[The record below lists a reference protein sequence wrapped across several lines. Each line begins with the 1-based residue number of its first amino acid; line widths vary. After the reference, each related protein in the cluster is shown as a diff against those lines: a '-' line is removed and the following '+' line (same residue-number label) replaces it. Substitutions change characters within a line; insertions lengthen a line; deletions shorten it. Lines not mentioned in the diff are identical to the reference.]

1 MSIIKKIKKMNLK
14 LSLLLSF
21 ICYGVGYCQDSIPAE
36 PAKTPSKKTLTA
48 LLTDQTV
55 TIDGKLDEPFWNT
68 TETATDFIMFQPD
81 NGKPELDTE
90 KTIVRVAYNN
100 DGIYIGAELHQK
112 RENLLKEITQRDNFG
127 TSDHFGIFINGYN
140 DGQQDFRLIV
150 SAAGTQMD
158 CIATQE
164 NGEDYSWDAIWYSEV
179 TLTDFGWV
187 VEMKIPYAAIRF
199 SKNDK
204 QTWGVNFFREVRYK
218 KQKYAWNKID
228 ANIGNIMQQAGV
240 LTGIENIK
248 PPTRLFL
255 IPYASGYVNQNNEGT
270 ETTFKGGM
278 DIKYGINDSFTL
290 DAILVPDFGQTAF
303 DNKILNLGPFEQQL
317 NENRSFFTEGTDLF
331 NKGGLFY
338 SRRIGSKPTK
348 EAKLGKNESIPEE
361 PDPINLLNAIKVSGR
376 TSKGLGIGIL
386 NAVTEKTDVT
396 IEKKTIELDPN
407 PLNPNPTIIRYD
419 YRKETVE
426 PLANYN
432 VLVFDQRFRKNSS
445 LSFVNTNVMRNGSFR
460 DANVSAILF
469 DLNTKANTYKLSG
482 NFKYSTI
489 NDEINK
495 NGSSSN
501 LAIAKTFGK
510 YRFSGGGNYVSKN
523 YNINDLGINFM
534 NNYTNVFANF
544 SYRILNPTK
553 VFNSFFFNANSS
565 SEWQNTT
572 GMLQN
577 AWVSTSI
584 NFSNKKNDD
593 FGIGLDLNPVVT
605 YDFYQPRTSG
615 RYMARPT
622 SYGGWFY
629 ISTNYNN
636 PFAIDFNPYYTAL
649 NQPGRSSYGF
659 NLNPRFRFSD
669 QLFLTYG
676 FNFGRD
682 NNDKGYV
689 DKTDTDII
697 FANRNVTMLEN
708 SVTGKYAINSK
719 MTFNMKVRYY
729 WSYSEIKNYLNL
741 LEDGYFEPN
750 STYKEN
756 NNDNFKSWN
765 YDLSYTWWFAPGS
778 QVSVLYRNNAAH
790 YEHRVNKNI
799 IDNLAHT
806 LDNDLSHTFSVSIK
820 YLIDYNKAKN
830 WL

>member
-1 MSIIKKIKKMNLK
+1 MNLK
-14 LSLLLSF
+14 LFVLLSF
-21 ICYGVGYCQDSIPAE
+21 ICTSVAFSQESATPELPKKAE
-36 PAKTPSKKTLTA
+36 KKTLTVSRTNLSA
-48 LLTDQTV
+48 

-68 TETATDFIMFQPD
+68 AQAATDFIMFQPD
-81 NGKPELDTE
+81 NGKPELENE
-90 KTIVRVAYNN
+90 KTIVRVAYDNE
-100 DGIYIGAELHQK
+100 GIYIGAELRQN

-127 TSDHFGIFINGYN
+127 TSDHFGIFLNGYN

-164 NGEDYSWDAIWYSEV
+164 NGEDYSWDGIWYSAV
-179 TLTDFGWV
+179 KLTDFGWV

-199 SKNDK
+199 SQKKK
-204 QTWGVNFFREVRYK
+204 QVWGVNFFREVRYK

-240 LTGIENIK
+240 LKGIENIK

-278 DIKYGINDSFTL
+278 DVKYGINDSFTL

-317 NENRSFFTEGTDLF
+317 NENRAFFTEGTDLF

-338 SRRIGSKPTK
+338 SRRIGSRPSGK
-348 EAKLGKNESIPEE
+348 AKLGENEEIQG
-361 PDPINLLNAIKVSGR
+361 DPGAINLLNALKVSGR
-376 TSKGLGIGIL
+376 TSKGLGIGVL
-386 NAVTEKTDVT
+386 NAITEKTDVS
-396 IEKKTIELDPN
+396 
-407 PLNPNPTIIRYD
+407 IINTVTGET
-419 YRKETVE
+419 RKETVE

-445 LSFVNTNVMRNGSFR
+445 ISFVNTSVMRNGSFR
-460 DANVSAILF
+460 DANVSALLF

-482 NFKYSTI
+482 NFKYSNI
-489 NDEINK
+489 NDIEDK
-495 NGSSSN
+495 KGFSSN
-501 LAIAKTFGK
+501 IYIAKTFGK
-510 YRFSGGGNYVSKN
+510 YRYSGGGNYVSKD
-523 YNINDLGINFM
+523 YNINDMGINFT
-534 NNYTNVFANF
+534 NNYHNVFGNF

-553 VFNSFFFNANSS
+553 TFNSFYYNANSNF
-565 SEWQNTT
+565 EWQNET
-572 GMLQN
+572 GKLQN
-577 AWVSTSI
+577 AWVGSGI

-593 FGIGLDLNPVVT
+593 FGMGLDINPIVT
-605 YDFYQPRTSG
+605 YDFYQPRTAG
-615 RYMARPT
+615 RFVYRPKNI
-622 SYGGWFY
+622 GGWFY

-636 PFAIDFNPYYTAL
+636 PFSFDMNPYFSVYDQTKRNSYGVSGGPRIRFSDKL
-649 NQPGRSSYGF
+649 LLSYGF
-659 NLNPRFRFSD
+659 NFS
-669 QLFLTYG
+669 
-676 FNFGRD
+676 RD
-682 NNDKGYV
+682 NNDKGFV

-697 FANRNVTMLEN
+697 FANRNVTMIEN
-708 SVTGKYAINSK
+708 SIGGKYAINSK

-729 WSYSEIKNYLNL
+729 WSYSEIKDYLTL
-741 LEDGYFEPN
+741 KEDGYFSPN
-750 STYKEN
+750 TTYNQN

-778 QVSVLYRNNAAH
+778 QVSVLYRNNAIH
-790 YEHRVNKNI
+790 YEQRLNKNI
-799 IDNLAHT
+799 NDNLADT
-806 LDNDLSHTFSVSIK
+806 LPNDLNHTFSVSVK